1 MPEEIMPDELMI
13 DAIAHYKVLGP
24 LGTGG
29 LGEVYRARDTRVGR
43 TVAVRILPPAI
54 VDDPD
59 RLRAVRE
66 SARRAA
72 TVSHPNIAALFDVGD
87 DAGRPFLVCE
97 YVPGD
102 PLNALIDG
110 HPLNVRRA
118 VELGI
123 QLADALADL
132 EAAEIPHGDIRPATI
147 VVTSKDRAKL
157 MNFGLAAFTS
167 GGANRRSVS
176 PMYVAPEQAAG
187 ERGDGRSD
195 IYSLGA
201 VLFEMLTGRQRGQ
214 GLAPSSVNRNVPPEL
229 DRIVGRM
236 LAANIAH
243 RYQSAATVASELR
256 SMAAVLEERATA
268 EEAAAPPRIRRR
280 PQRGSAVVIGVL
292 TVLAA
297 IGVWLWRALAGR

>member
-1 MPEEIMPDELMI
+1 
-13 DAIAHYKVLGP
+13 
-24 LGTGG
+24 
-29 LGEVYRARDTRVGR
+29 
-43 TVAVRILPPAI
+43 
-54 VDDPD
+54 
-59 RLRAVRE
+59 
-66 SARRAA
+66 
-72 TVSHPNIAALFDVGD
+72 
-87 DAGRPFLVCE
+87 
-97 YVPGD
+97 
-102 PLNALIDG
+102 
-110 HPLNVRRA
+110 LNVRRA

-176 PMYVAPEQAAG
+176 PMYVAPEQVGG

-201 VLFEMLTGRQRGQ
+201 VLFEMLTGKQRGQ

-236 LAANIAH
+236 LAGNVAH

-256 SMAAVLEERATA
+256 SIAAILEERATA
-268 EEAAAPPRIRRR
+268 EEAAAPPRRRQP